1 MNWAWIAAAVVL
13 IIGIVDTFFRTLI
26 MDVVHIKKSTRK
38 GKKLVAEFPNGD
50 KVHFG
55 AVGYSDFTRH
65 GDPKRKQRYLQRHQN
80 DPTSI
85 KTPGGLSRDLLWSRP
100 DLGEA
105 AKYASR
111 KHNVKIVLDS
121 HLR

>member
-1 MNWAWIAAAVVL
+1 
-13 IIGIVDTFFRTLI
+13 
-26 MDVVHIKKSTRK
+26 MDEVHIKRSTRK
-38 GKKLVAEFPNGD
+38 GKKLMAEFPNGNT
-50 KVHFG
+50 VHFG
-55 AVGYSDFTRH
+55 AVGYSDYTLNK
-65 GDPKRKQRYLQRHQN
+65 DPKRKQRYLQRHKN

-111 KHNVKIVLDS
+111 KHGVRIVLDS